1 VTGRASGRYDPV
13 GVDEEGVDAG
23 RADLPTGTPGHA
35 APLRST
41 TDTVN
46 SGVAI
51 CVIVDAAEVRDELN
65 PGARGPVNR
74 TAAP

>member
-1 VTGRASGRYDPV
+1 MTARVGGRYDPV

-41 TDTVN
+41 TDTVS
-46 SGVAI
+46 SGVTS
-51 CVIVDAAEVRDELN
+51 CVSGDAAEVRDELN
-65 PGARGPVNR
+65 PALGELRKP
-74 TAAP
+74 P